1 MRTIEPG
8 NAFVPS
14 KTERIAFGAA
24 IVLVGIVAA
33 VHAVYYLPRTVDDMF
48 IFLRYA
54 ENIAAGQG
62 VVYNPGERV
71 EGLSSPLWTV
81 LLTIGELLGIGGV
94 SWSKTLGLGS
104 FVALMVGTFRFAREV
119 ADASRWASLVAVL
132 ALALNSYVMSWTLWG
147 LETPLHLAMLVWTA
161 VLAWRVA
168 EGGTRRDTIGL
179 CIVGIAF
186 VWGRP
191 ESPLF
196 LALIGVGVALRD
208 LETVRERIRRCLVPA
223 TIVSGAWAAMMV
235 ARRLYFGLWLPHTHY
250 AKQGHGFDMERLD
263 SLTLQGASPLEIGV
277 LALGAAA
284 AVWWA
289 FRGRLTPLLLMAGNV
304 FFVSVVRLDW
314 MPNVRHFLPL
324 TILLPVMV
332 LAASDELRRH
342 SRWQRFAGV
351 VGALLV
357 AGNAMMIARTDSRF
371 SPNDFLTHGRA
382 EHWIRPKSAQAW
394 SDTLDCLARRAPP
407 HIDAMNDFDHGMIT
421 QLYRVLEAS
430 AAPLDESW
438 YVARDIGRVGWLSPV
453 RVFDTDGLFTPV
465 VVQSET
471 WQDGEVVDAD
481 LIDAAL
487 ERDVVATELVG
498 TWMRATVRSRV
509 ARERYRPLPGM
520 GYSYLRRRDAEPP
533 SPAQILERYER
544 ALEKMPSTY
553 YLMTLYGE
561 GVGAAIQRRVESV
574 RFHLESPPTV
584 DALPSGLEGGVAVL
598 DGSVELH
605 GCRAP
610 ANVSRG
616 ERFTLECFFRA
627 LRPVRRDYTVFVHL
641 EGPGQR
647 IVADHPPAGGFHPT
661 TDWTEGEI
669 VRTAVQV
676 RMPEEASSLRA
687 WVGLY
692 VGAHR
697 AHAVGGALDAA
708 GRVRGPEVRVR

>member
-1 MRTIEPG
+1 M
-8 NAFVPS
+8 PS
-14 KTERIAFGAA
+14 SAERIAFGTA
-24 IVLVGIVAA
+24 IVLVGVVAA

-71 EGLSSPLWTV
+71 EGLSSPLWTL
-81 LLTIGELLGIGGV
+81 LLTFGELLGIGGV
-94 SWSKTLGLGS
+94 SWAKALGLGS
-104 FVALMVGTFRFAREV
+104 FVALMFGTFRFAREI
-119 ADASRWASLVAVL
+119 ADASRWASLIAVL

-161 VLAWRVA
+161 VFAWRVA
-168 EGGTRRDTIGL
+168 EGGTRRDAIGL
-179 CIVGIAF
+179 CVFGIAF

-196 LALIGVGVALRD
+196 LALIGAGVAFRSRN
-208 LETVRERIRRCLVPA
+208 EYRERIRRCFVPA
-223 TIVSGAWAAMMV
+223 AIVSGAWVAMMV
-235 ARRLYFGLWLPHTHY
+235 ARRIYFGLWLPHTHY
-250 AKQGHGFDMERLD
+250 AKQGHGFDVERLG
-263 SLTLQGASPLEIGV
+263 SLVVQGASPLEVGV
-277 LALGAAA
+277 LALGVAAG
-284 AVWWA
+284 VWWA
-289 FRGRLTPLLLMAGNV
+289 LRGRLTPILLIVGNV

-324 TILLPVMV
+324 TIVLPVMV

-342 SRWQRFAGV
+342 PGWRRVAGV
-351 VGALLV
+351 VGMLLV
-357 AGNAMMIARTDSRF
+357 AGNAMLIAQTDSRF
-371 SPNDFLTHGRA
+371 SPNDFRTHGGG
-382 EHWIRPKSAQAW
+382 EHWVRPKSARAW
-394 SDTLDCLARRAPP
+394 SDTMDCLARRTPP

-430 AAPLDESW
+430 AEPLDESW

-465 VVQSET
+465 VVQSES
-471 WQDGEVVDAD
+471 WQDGEQVDAA

-487 ERDVVATELVG
+487 DRDVVMTELFG
-498 TWMRATVRSRV
+498 NWMRATMRSRI

-520 GYSYLRRRDAEPP
+520 GYSYLRRVDARPP
-533 SPAQILERYER
+533 SPEQILERYEH
-544 ALEKMPSTY
+544 ASDEMPSSY

-561 GVGAAIQRRVESV
+561 AVGAALQRRLETV

-584 DALPSGLEGGVAVL
+584 DALPEDLEGGVAVL
-598 DGSVELH
+598 DGSIELH

-610 ANVSRG
+610 ARVARG

-627 LRPVRRDYTVFVHL
+627 LQPVRRDYTVFVHL
-641 EGPGQR
+641 EGPDGQR
-647 IVADHPPAGGFHPT
+647 VVADHLPAGGFHPT
-661 TDWTEGEI
+661 SEWTPGEI

-676 RMPEEASSLRA
+676 RMPDDASILRA
-687 WVGLY
+687 WVGLF
-692 VGAHR
+692 VGSHR
-697 AHAVGGALDAA
+697 ARAAGGTLDSV
-708 GRVRGPEVRVR
+708 GRVRGPEVRAR